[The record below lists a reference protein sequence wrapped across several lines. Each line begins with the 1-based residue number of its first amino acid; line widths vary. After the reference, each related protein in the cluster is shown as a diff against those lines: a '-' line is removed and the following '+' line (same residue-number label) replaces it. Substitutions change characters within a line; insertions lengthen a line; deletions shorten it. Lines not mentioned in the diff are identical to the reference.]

1 MKDVNLAEMY
11 EHIFK
16 LVNEN
21 RFIVYEY
28 VKNKINDFFNINID
42 FFKELTDYVRF
53 NDFKEIVEL

>member
-1 MKDVNLAEMY
+1 MKDVNLAEMH